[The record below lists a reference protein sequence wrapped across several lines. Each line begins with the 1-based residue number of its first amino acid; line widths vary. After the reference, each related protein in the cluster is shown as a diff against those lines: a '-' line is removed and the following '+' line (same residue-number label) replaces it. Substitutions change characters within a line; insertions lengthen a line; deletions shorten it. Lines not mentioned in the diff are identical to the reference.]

1 MRLICFTFKFDK
13 SSELKDYKDK
23 ILKGIKEGDSNSFR
37 HFVNE
42 YKDKAYSLCNKIL
55 KNPEDAE
62 DALQESFLKLYRAIM
77 DGNFEEK
84 SKLSTYFYTIVYNT
98 AVDNYKKIKKINFS
112 MISIDVEDSSFS
124 EGDELISRFKE
135 NLTDKTDDDIRI
147 AVQDKNLA
155 EKEIKD
161 IVEKY
166 IKNLP
171 EQYSIILNMFYLNDM
186 SYEEITQI
194 LKLPVG
200 TVKNRLFRAK
210 EKLRGLILENYSEEE
225 IYAYV

>member
-1 MRLICFTFKFDK
+1 
-13 SSELKDYKDK
+13 LKDYKDNIIKK
-23 ILKGIKEGDSNSFR
+23 IREGDSNSFR
-37 HFVNE
+37 LFVDE
-42 YKDKAYSLCNKIL
+42 YKSKAYSLCIKIL

-62 DALQESFLKLYRAIM
+62 DALQESFLKLFRAIT
-77 DGNFEEK
+77 DGQFEEK

-112 MISIDVEDSSFS
+112 MISIDVEDSDFS
-124 EGDELISRFKE
+124 EGDELTSRLKE
-135 NLTDKTDDDIRI
+135 NLTEKTDTDIRTAI
-147 AVQDKNLA
+147 QDKHFA
-155 EKEIKD
+155 EKEIKELVD
-161 IVEKY
+161 KY

-194 LKLPVG
+194 LKLPIG

-210 EKLRGLILENYSEEE
+210 EKLRDIILQNYSEEE
-225 IYAYV
+225 IYEYV

>member
-1 MRLICFTFKFDK
+1 
-13 SSELKDYKDK
+13 LKDYKDNIVKK
-23 ILKGIKEGDSNSFR
+23 IREGDSNSFR
-37 HFVNE
+37 LFVDE
-42 YKDKAYSLCNKIL
+42 YKSKAYSLCIKIL

-62 DALQESFLKLYRAIM
+62 DALQESFLKLFRAIT
-77 DGNFEEK
+77 DGQFEEK

-112 MISIDVEDSSFS
+112 MISIDVEDSDFS
-124 EGDELISRFKE
+124 EGDELTSRLKE
-135 NLTDKTDDDIRI
+135 NLTEKTDTDIRTAI
-147 AVQDKNLA
+147 QDKHFA
-155 EKEIKD
+155 EKEIKELVD
-161 IVEKY
+161 KY

-194 LKLPVG
+194 LKLPIG

-210 EKLRGLILENYSEEE
+210 EKLRDIILQNYSEEE
-225 IYAYV
+225 IYEYV